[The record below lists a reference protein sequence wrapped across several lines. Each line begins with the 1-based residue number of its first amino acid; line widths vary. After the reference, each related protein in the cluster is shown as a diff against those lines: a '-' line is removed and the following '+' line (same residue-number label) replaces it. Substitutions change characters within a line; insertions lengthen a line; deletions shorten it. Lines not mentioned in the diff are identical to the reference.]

1 MMASVEALSP
11 CLQAH
16 LATHYARLHRRL
28 TRYLGCA
35 ELASDSLHDAWLR
48 LAGKP
53 APPASS
59 MDAYVCR
66 VACNL
71 AVDRLRQARPW
82 HYADGAEAV
91 LEQLADGAAGPAT
104 LAEVR
109 SELAAVDRAVACL
122 PRRHRQVLFG
132 LRLEDATR
140 DEVAARHGISL
151 RSVDTLLRQA
161 LDHCAAQTG
170 QTVIGG
176 IGTARRALRTARAGF
191 QPGPPSFAVAS

>member
-1 MMASVEALSP
+1 MMAGVEALSP

-28 TRYLGCA
+28 TRYLGCP
-35 ELASDSLHDAWLR
+35 ELASDCLHDAWLR
-48 LAGKP
+48 LADKP

-71 AVDRLRQARPW
+71 AVDQLRQARPW
-82 HYADGAEAV
+82 QYAPGAETL
-91 LEQLADGAAGPAT
+91 LEQLADAAAGPAA

-109 SELAAVDRAVACL
+109 SEVAAVDRALARL
-122 PRRHRQVLFG
+122 PRRHRQVLLG

-140 DEVAARHGISL
+140 DEVAARHGLSL
-151 RSVDTLLRQA
+151 RNVDTLLRQA
-161 LDHCAAQTG
+161 LDHCAAHTG
-170 QTVIGG
+170 QAVIGG
-176 IGTARRALRTARAGF
+176 IGQVRRALRGARMARH
-191 QPGPPSFAVAS
+191 PAS